1 MSPENSKHPRKGK
14 ESRPGESDVDAASDS
29 PQDLDE
35 QSSSATGSTPR
46 DDEPK
51 DEMESSTGNP
61 GTSPLEG
68 VEGDDID
75 ARLAAILEE
84 APDPVADALRQ
95 RDEYL
100 DDLRRLQAEFENYR
114 KRVARQADEATD
126 RATAAVLER
135 ILPALDALDLAKDH
149 AGEPVDA
156 TAQQLASAL
165 GQITSL
171 LRDALAKDGLDRI
184 DEVGV
189 AFDPVIHDAVA
200 HDQPTEGDSPGV
212 VVAQVLRAG
221 YRLKG
226 RVVRPAMV
234 KVRG

>member
-1 MSPENSKHPRKGK
+1 MSSDDSKHPRK
-14 ESRPGESDVDAASDS
+14 
-29 PQDLDE
+29 
-35 QSSSATGSTPR
+35 
-46 DDEPK
+46 PK
-51 DEMESSTGNP
+51 DARSGEADAYQASALPGDLAGAPSAESGASARDEEADGPARPEAGTP
-61 GTSPLEG
+61 GASPVGDNEADEIDERLE
-68 VEGDDID
+68 
-75 ARLAAILEE
+75 AILEE
-84 APDPVADALRQ
+84 VPDPFADALRQ

-114 KRVARQADEATD
+114 KRVARQAEEATD

-135 ILPALDALDLAKDH
+135 VLPALDALDLARDH
-149 AGEPVDA
+149 AGEPVEE
-156 TAQQLASAL
+156 TAKQLASAL

-200 HDQPTEGDSPGV
+200 HEPADGSDTQGV
-212 VVAQVLRAG
+212 VVAEVLRAG

>member
-1 MSPENSKHPRKGK
+1 MSSDNPKQSRKSKDARSGEADAVE
-14 ESRPGESDVDAASDS
+14 ESASPADV
-29 PQDLDE
+29 E
-35 QSSSATGSTPR
+35 ATGSTTSGASEQNEEGEAKVNSDAGVGPESPME
-46 DDEPK
+46 DIEADE
-51 DEMESSTGNP
+51 
-61 GTSPLEG
+61 
-68 VEGDDID
+68 ID
-75 ARLAAILEE
+75 ARLEAILEE
-84 APDPVADALRQ
+84 VPDPFADALRQ

-114 KRVARQADEATD
+114 KRVARQSDEVTD

-135 ILPALDALDLAKDH
+135 ILPALDALDLARDH
-149 AGEPVDA
+149 AGEPVGE
-156 TAQQLASAL
+156 TAKQLASAL
-165 GQITSL
+165 AQISSL

-189 AFDPVIHDAVA
+189 EFDPAIHDAVA
-200 HDQPTEGDSPGV
+200 HEPAEDDAHGV

>member
-1 MSPENSKHPRKGK
+1 MEDI
-14 ESRPGESDVDAASDS
+14 EA
-29 PQDLDE
+29 DE
-35 QSSSATGSTPR
+35 
-46 DDEPK
+46 
-51 DEMESSTGNP
+51 
-61 GTSPLEG
+61 
-68 VEGDDID
+68 ID
-75 ARLAAILEE
+75 ARLEAILEE
-84 APDPVADALRQ
+84 VPDPFADALRQ

-114 KRVARQADEATD
+114 KRVARQSDEVTD

-135 ILPALDALDLAKDH
+135 ILPALDALDLARDH
-149 AGEPVDA
+149 AGEPVDE
-156 TAQQLASAL
+156 TAKQLASAL
-165 GQITSL
+165 AQISSL

-189 AFDPVIHDAVA
+189 EFDPAIHDAVA
-200 HDQPTEGDSPGV
+200 HEPAEDDAHGV